1 METIIAYCGLR
12 CDTCPIYMA
21 TLEENESRQRALR
34 ESIAEECSEL
44 YGMNIKP
51 GDITDCDGC
60 RAGNERIFPGC
71 LKCEIRKC
79 AGKKRI
85 DSCAYCDDYPCE
97 MLRKNFSLD
106 PGAQKRL
113 EEIRHLYNIT

>member
-1 METIIAYCGLR
+1 MADMIAYCGLR
-12 CDTCPIYMA
+12 CDTCPIYLV
-21 TLEENESRQRALR
+21 TLEEDESRKQAMK
-34 ESIAEECSEL
+34 ESIAEECSDL

-79 AGKKRI
+79 AGQKRI

-97 MLRKNFSLD
+97 ILSNNFSLD
-106 PGAQKRL
+106 QDAKKRL
-113 EEIRHLYNIT
+113 EQIRNHS